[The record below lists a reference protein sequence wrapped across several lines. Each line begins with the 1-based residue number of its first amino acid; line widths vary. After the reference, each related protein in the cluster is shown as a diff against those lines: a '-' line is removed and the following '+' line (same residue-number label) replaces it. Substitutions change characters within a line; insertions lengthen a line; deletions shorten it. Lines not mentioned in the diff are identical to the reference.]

1 MQHDRRMPGAILDF
15 LMLVVVAATALAA
28 PACGGGSSAAPA
40 ATAPSAFPP
49 LGIGGD
55 YATYRKLTPTPFL
68 SKVHGNRWVDVYVN
82 DVGADAYLDGGP
94 IPVGTTVV
102 KASWEGAGGQPSS
115 TPGPTFVM
123 RKEKPG
129 FAPEHDDW
137 YFAIY
142 WANPTPAQRAR
153 LGGPIY
159 WESGSPK
166 VAYCYDCHD
175 SYDRDLGG
183 LTPSSLLDR

>member
-1 MQHDRRMPGAILDF
+1 MQYDLRMRLGL
-15 LMLVVVAATALAA
+15 LAA
-28 PACGGGSSAAPA
+28 LVLTSVGSCATPRPTATPAS
-40 ATAPSAFPP
+40 PP
-49 LGIGGD
+49 LPSPPGFPALGVGGD
-55 YATYRKLTPTPFL
+55 YRHYRKLTPAPFL

-82 DVGADAYLDGGP
+82 EVGADAYLDGGP
-94 IPVGTTVV
+94 IPVGTTIV
-102 KASWEGAGGQPSS
+102 KASWEGKDGAPS
-115 TPGPTFVM
+115 TFAGPTYVM

-129 FAPEHDDW
+129 YAPDHDDW

-142 WANPTPAQRAR
+142 WPEPTPEQRAE

-159 WESGSPK
+159 WQGDSPR
-166 VAYCYDCHD
+166 VAYCSGCHD

>member
-1 MQHDRRMPGAILDF
+1 MQYDRRMRATFLTVSLLAIL
-15 LMLVVVAATALAA
+15 VPAGCASPATAAPKAAAA
-28 PACGGGSSAAPA
+28 PTPSGFPA
-40 ATAPSAFPP
+40 

-55 YATYRKLTPTPFL
+55 YLRYRKLTPAPFL

-82 DVGADAYLDGGP
+82 ELGADAYLDGGP
-94 IPVGTTVV
+94 IPVGTTIV
-102 KASWEGAGGQPSS
+102 KASWEGKDGAPS
-115 TPGPTFVM
+115 TVAGPTYVM

-129 FAPEHDDW
+129 YAPDHDDW

-142 WANPTPAQRAR
+142 WAEPTPEQRAK

-159 WESGSPK
+159 WQGASPK
-166 VAYCYDCHD
+166 VAYCYACHD

>member
-1 MQHDRRMPGAILDF
+1 MF
-15 LMLVVVAATALAA
+15 LLAA
-28 PACGGGSSAAPA
+28 ACGGAPA
-40 ATAPSAFPP
+40 TKHIASTAPTPSGFAP

-55 YATYRKLTPTPFL
+55 YLSYRKLTPTPFK

-82 DVGADAYLDGGP
+82 EIGADAYLDGGP

-102 KASWEGAGGQPSS
+102 KSSWEEKDGKPSDFA
-115 TPGPTFVM
+115 GPTYVM

-129 FAPEHDDW
+129 YAPDHDDW

-142 WANPTPAQRAR
+142 WPKPTPDELEK

-159 WESGSPK
+159 WQGKSPK
-166 VAYCYDCHD
+166 VAYCYVCHD